1 MDFYIFIYLIA
12 VNVIAFFLYGIDKL
26 KAKKNKWR
34 IPERTLIGVA
44 VVGGSLG
51 ALAGML
57 VWRHKTQH
65 AKFYIGVPV
74 IIVVQ
79 IALVFYCIVNNN

>member
-1 MDFYIFIYLIA
+1 MFIYIIV
-12 VNVIAFFLYGIDKL
+12 VNVVAFFLYGIDKL

-65 AKFYIGVPV
+65 AKFYVGIPV

-79 IALVFYCIVNNN
+79 IALVVLLLVER